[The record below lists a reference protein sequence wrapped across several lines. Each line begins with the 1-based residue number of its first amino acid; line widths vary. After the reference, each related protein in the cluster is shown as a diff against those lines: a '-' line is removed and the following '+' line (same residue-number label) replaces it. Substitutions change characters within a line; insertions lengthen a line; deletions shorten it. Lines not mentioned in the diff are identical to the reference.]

1 MFIFL
6 LKINNLLHGAYR
18 QSVVATLQLLIQG
31 LTKRRKEKER
41 KEKKRKKN
49 QYIKQA
55 EQTTMLSNIFME
67 RKGIGIELK
76 KGQQMAQYRP

>member
-18 QSVVATLQLLIQG
+18 QSMVATLQLLIQG

-41 KEKKRKKN
+41 KEKKRKK
-49 QYIKQA
+49 
-55 EQTTMLSNIFME
+55 
-67 RKGIGIELK
+67 K
-76 KGQQMAQYRP
+76 KEKLIYKTSRVNHYVK